1 MWEVALAV
9 WEVEVVLW
17 EVAFAVWEVEIV
29 VSVVAVEREIVR
41 DHS

>member
-17 EVAFAVWEVEIV
+17 EVACAVWEVEV
-29 VSVVAVEREIVR
+29 VV
-41 DHS
+41 

>member
-17 EVAFAVWEVEIV
+17 EVAFAVWEVEV
-29 VSVVAVEREIVR
+29 VV
-41 DHS
+41 

>member
-17 EVAFAVWEVEIV
+17 ELAFAVWEVEV
-29 VSVVAVEREIVR
+29 VV
-41 DHS
+41 